1 MHNQFRAGIDLEGLI
16 PELRRT
22 SHFSLMGSE
31 AEIQCLK
38 IASKLDNLGW
48 VLYVLYCGWIF
59 CVLTGLPVPSC
70 YINSCYSLAFL
81 VM

>member
-1 MHNQFRAGIDLEGLI
+1 MHNQFRAGIDLGDLI

-31 AEIQCLK
+31 AAIQRLK
-38 IASKLDNLGW
+38 SASKLDNLGL
-48 VLYVLYCGWIF
+48 VLYVLYCGWIL

-70 YINSCYSLAFL
+70 YINFCYSLAFL
-81 VM
+81 IL

>member
-1 MHNQFRAGIDLEGLI
+1 MHNQFRAAIDFGDLI

-31 AEIQCLK
+31 AEIQRLK
-38 IASKLDNLGW
+38 STIKLDNLGL
-48 VLYVLYCGWIF
+48 VSYCGWIL

-70 YINSCYSLAFL
+70 YINFCYSLAFL